1 MYFKVDVLNQLPE
14 DVVKHQVFSYL
25 NIYEI
30 LNLSMV
36 NHSFYNLVNEEKV
49 WRQRC
54 EIDFGSN
61 LKNETQ
67 DTWKTLYKKE
77 YENNFSFIFQLLKY
91 NLGFSTLFK
100 KSDHED
106 LENSRQILNP
116 NDDTRYSLSKLTP
129 GMRRLFKKKQEEINQ
144 KLKMFGQF
152 RWMIFALIGI
162 AILIISETLKPD
174 FFDYP
179 YLYIVPSFQKFL
191 RILWNL
197 IPFFVIVFLFT
208 LVKIRIDQDNK
219 NKRDDDDISFNDEI
233 TILSYSAFRMKL
245 VRSILKSLIQEV
257 LFRYV
262 YVCCLM
268 IFFLFIKK
276 VIQLIIFLIITLS
289 IPVLFQNLHKKLLGK
304 IAGLIIRLIWY
315 YWFSNIDIVFG
326 FLWVYSELIHFLTNQ
341 NYRNLIFG
349 SEQSKMLFVSSMV
362 IISLHLEPLVGNA
375 SKRWFERIYSFFF
388 SLLMIHLLLWYG
400 LVVCLL
406 VNLISTF
413 FSTFIYQGS
422 LIFLNYKNK

>member
-25 NIYEI
+25 NIYET

-276 VIQLIIFLIITLS
+276 VIQLIIFFIITLS